1 MGKLGTYKEDEI
13 AVLRAEPPSGSEA
26 DPQGEDENE
35 EGENNPETLT
45 DDDIDDIIE
54 QAKENGFDGIDD
66 EGVVDED
73 DEDLTPEPQSDED
86 TEGEPTDEDETPEG
100 EKKVEG
106 EDGEEDE
113 KKGEDI
119 KGGEDVEEDPFEPG
133 FEDIT
138 EETEE
143 DEQRKLKVR
152 YAQLLSRMQNSQK
165 SLADLTNKYGKKI
178 PSRILEEMK
187 NSADI
192 IQDLKDIKVYED

>member
-100 EKKVEG
+100 EKK
-106 EDGEEDE
+106 
-113 KKGEDI
+113 
-119 KGGEDVEEDPFEPG
+119 
-133 FEDIT
+133 
-138 EETEE
+138 
-143 DEQRKLKVR
+143 
-152 YAQLLSRMQNSQK
+152 
-165 SLADLTNKYGKKI
+165 
-178 PSRILEEMK
+178 
-187 NSADI
+187 
-192 IQDLKDIKVYED
+192 

>member
-26 DPQGEDENE
+26 DPQDEDENE

-66 EGVVDED
+66 EGVIDED
-73 DEDLTPEPQSDED
+73 EEDLTPEPQSDDD
-86 TEGEPTDEDETPEG
+86 TESEPTDEEETPE
-100 EKKVEG
+100 EKKKVEG
-106 EDGEEDE
+106 EDEEEDE

-119 KGGEDVEEDPFEPG
+119 EGGEDVEEDPFEPG

-187 NSADI
+187 NSANI

>member
-119 KGGEDVEEDPFEPG
+119 EEDPFEPG

>member
-86 TEGEPTDEDETPEG
+86 TEGEPTDEDDAPEG

-119 KGGEDVEEDPFEPG
+119 KEGDDVEEDPFEPG

>member
-13 AVLRAEPPSGSEA
+13 AVLRAEPPSSSEA

-66 EGVVDED
+66 EGVIDED
-73 DEDLTPEPQSDED
+73 EEDLTPEPQSDDE
-86 TEGEPTDEDETPEG
+86 TEGEPDDEDETPEG
-100 EKKVEG
+100 EQKVEG
-106 EDGEEDE
+106 EDGEEEE
-113 KKGEDI
+113 KKGEGEE
-119 KGGEDVEEDPFEPG
+119 GGEDVEEDPFEPG

-187 NSADI
+187 NSANI